1 MDLDTARQLLQDFE
15 LILGIAQ
22 QGIATIREFTDS
34 THSTVS
40 PSQKTSS
47 SHA

>member
-22 QGIATIREFTDS
+22 QGIATIREFTEGPDFAPEDS
-34 THSTVS
+34 LS
-40 PSQKTSS
+40 P
-47 SHA
+47 